1 MVAKL
6 SSNTLNYERIFY
18 IWITLWLIS
27 HISFAVYLNHY
38 WHGLRFLR
46 ALIILNI
53 SDVLVYLRLINTSS
67 SIRLTQLVSIFI
79 TMVSYFI
86 NKHDQTCL
94 LIAIWRYY
102 DCVMICFCFCF
113 RFWPLAVFSICW
125 KIVETHGEI
134 FAISMN

>member
-1 MVAKL
+1 MFTFRSQYVIVG
-6 SSNTLNYERIFY
+6 TY
-18 IWITLWLIS
+18 IKTN
-27 HISFAVYLNHY
+27 ISFAVYLNHY

-79 TMVSYFI
+79 TMVSHFI
-86 NKHDQTCL
+86 NKHDQTWM

-102 DCVMICFCFCF
+102 DHVMVCFCFCY
-113 RFWPLAVFSICW
+113 RFWPLAVFSIYW
-125 KIVETHGEI
+125 KIVEIHGEI